1 MVSGG
6 PRDREVLGPVSSWY
20 LPPREHLSE
29 GVRFSDDIPT
39 PTRRDES
46 SGYLPPREHLEGVRL
61 SNDDKG
67 SPQGQGAGA
76 RGSPQGQGAGASL
89 RHSSGIKETQ
99 SLLSRRP
106 KAPPRQSLVVAD
118 GPPLAERSC
127 DDGNV
132 GVTPPPWDG
141 AVSVFGVRWESSSRL
156 SEVPV
161 PAGGSPDP
169 GPDPSSLI
177 ARGGG
182 GGIEAVDGRPEV
194 PSCSVLP
201 EVRSISIDLDPD
213 LLDPSALSPIRDGDR
228 SHPHPHLLSP
238 VQLLRAAL
246 EAADLRR
253 KGRLDAAVVGGAL
266 GRGLPPGF
274 LSPCEMWLLARPAT
288 RHAVQTGVEGQGV
301 EGSAIR

>member
-6 PRDREVLGPVSSWY
+6 PRDRVVLWPVSSWYFTPREHLEGVRFSDHIPTPTRRDVSSWY

-29 GVRFSDDIPT
+29 GVR
-39 PTRRDES
+39 
-46 SGYLPPREHLEGVRL
+46 L
-61 SNDDKG
+61 SNDDK
-67 SPQGQGAGA
+67 
-76 RGSPQGQGAGASL
+76 GSPQGQGAGASL

-99 SLLSRRP
+99 CLLSRRP
-106 KAPPRQSLVVAD
+106 KAPPRKSLAVAD
-118 GPPLAERSC
+118 GPTLAERSC

-194 PSCSVLP
+194 PSCSDLP

-301 EGSAIR
+301 EGSATR